1 MSYNFKKINELE
13 LINEVPEGANV
24 LIETEGATKRVPG
37 SAINNGYTKEEV
49 YTKEEC
55 DEKYLTAENVR
66 IGADLIFDF
75 PDSISG
81 GWGISEI
88 IDMTTVIG
96 SIEELVNK
104 MVNGECPN
112 VHFRDRYTD
121 GDFKHWN
128 FCPLESITV
137 YGENITFT
145 FKHPQIGSMSY
156 VVFVYSNGESYIAEF
171 SSDSHNSPS

>member
-24 LIETEGATKRVPG
+24 LIETEGATKRLPS

-55 DEKYLTAENVR
+55 DEKYLTAENVK

-75 PDSISG
+75 PETIYDGSSVDY
-81 GWGISEI
+81 I
-88 IDMTTVIG
+88 INMTTVIG

-104 MVNGECPN
+104 MANGECPN

-121 GDFKHWN
+121 GDFKCWN
-128 FCPLESITV
+128 FCPLQNITV
-137 YGENITFT
+137 YGETITFT
-145 FKHPQIGSMSY
+145 FKHPRIGTMSY
-156 VVFVYSNGESYIAEF
+156 TVFVYSNGDSYISEF
-171 SSDSHNSPS
+171 SSDSHSTAS